1 MENTESI
8 ELTAKKYMAMAVI
21 PYAELSG
28 CKVDVTRAI
37 KFTADDLIMKVSRRL
52 WMHELEAVERTVT
65 YPKTWWDA
73 FKERFFPCWA
83 VRRWPCEYAE
93 VVVRLKRYA
102 AFPELHYPDAFGKHV
117 IKTIAAVDGP
127 DD

>member
-8 ELTAKKYMAMAVI
+8 ELTVKKYVKLAM
-21 PYAELSG
+21 LSCEMLQDG
-28 CKVDVTRAI
+28 DVKVLKDTTDGLFVRFA
-37 KFTADDLIMKVSRRL
+37 KRL

-117 IKTIAAVDGP
+117 IKTIAAVAGP